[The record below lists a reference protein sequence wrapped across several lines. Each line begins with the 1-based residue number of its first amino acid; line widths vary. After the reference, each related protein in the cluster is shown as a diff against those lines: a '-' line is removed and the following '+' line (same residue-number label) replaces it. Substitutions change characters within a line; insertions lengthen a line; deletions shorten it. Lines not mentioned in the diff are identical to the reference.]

1 GESVFVKPAGLHEF
15 PHRVQAACQYVRC
28 LHGVRVVVAENPT
41 GPGKGVLTDLAGFA
55 VGTGKP
61 EDQNEDMRWPSGMP
75 VIGAEAVA
83 PALMK
88 MPGEV
93 TCQMVV
99 TTVPQV
105 SEGPASKIPQV
116 RAGTRGGICRQEVR
130 QQPCPQRPG
139 RRVALVT
146 RSGRDQQRLRVGAG
160 GARLGSGELAA
171 DGRPGPPGHPE

>member
-1 GESVFVKPAGLHEF
+1 
-15 PHRVQAACQYVRC
+15 RC

-41 GPGKGVLTDLAGFA
+41 GPGKGVLTDLAGLA
-55 VGTGKP
+55 GGTDKP
-61 EDQNEDMRWPSGMP
+61 EDQNEDMSCPQGMP
-75 VIGAEAVA
+75 GIGAEAVA

-88 MPGEV
+88 MPGGG

-146 RSGRDQQRLRVGAG
+146 RSGRDQQRLGVGAVGAG
-160 GARLGSGELAA
+160 LVSGKLAA
-171 DGRPGPPGHPE
+171 DDGLGQPVHLETIPDASQAGAADRAAATARA